1 MHRSDERIL
10 TTHTGRLERP
20 AALTKMME
28 RHPRG
33 RPDTPEFDRA
43 LREAVV
49 AVAREQ
55 AAAGIDVICD
65 AEYGKISWAA
75 YLGGRLSGLEPAG
88 ERRHMARHSH
98 DRTQFSEFYTWA
110 TSGSGTLY
118 YSSPGE
124 ITQYECTGPVA
135 YTGHG
140 ALAQDIDALLSA
152 MEEIDVTEAFMPSTA
167 PGSVRWAN
175 RYYETDEEYLFAIAD
190 ALHEEYQAIVDA
202 GLLLQVDD
210 PCIATLWDELL
221 PDVDERT
228 YHEACEPQI
237 EALNHALRGIPRDR
251 VRYHVCWGSWH
262 GPHSTD
268 APLEMVLPLLR
279 RLDVGAFV
287 VEAANARHEHE
298 TELWAELDEDRVVI
312 PGVVSHATDTV
323 EHPQLVAQRITRFA
337 RVVGRERV
345 IAGTDCGLGYRV
357 HPQIAE
363 AKLRALADGARLAS
377 AELW

>member
-1 MHRSDERIL
+1 MHRSAERIL

-20 AALTKMME
+20 APLTEMME
-28 RHPRG
+28 RDARG
-33 RPDTPEFDRA
+33 RPNTPEFDRL
-43 LREAVV
+43 LRDAVA

-55 AAAGIDVICD
+55 AAAGVDVICD

-75 YLGGRLSGLEPAG
+75 YLGGRLSGLEPVG
-88 ERRHMARHSH
+88 ERRHMARRSQ
-98 DRTQFSEFYTWA
+98 DRTQFSGFYAWA

-118 YSSPGE
+118 YSSPGQ
-124 ITQYECTGPVA
+124 ITQFECTGPVT
-135 YTGHG
+135 YTGHA
-140 ALAQDIDALLSA
+140 ALAQDIDALLAA
-152 MEEIDVTEAFMPSTA
+152 MEQVDVTEAFMPSTA

-175 RYYETDEEYLFAIAD
+175 RYYDTDEDYLFAIAD

-268 APLEMVLPLLR
+268 VPLETVLPLLR
-279 RLDVGAFV
+279 RLDVGAYV

-298 TELWAELDEDRVVI
+298 TELWAGLDDDRVVI
-312 PGVVSHATDTV
+312 PGVVSHATDVV
-323 EHPQLVAQRITRFA
+323 EHPRLVAQRIARFA

-377 AELW
+377 SELW